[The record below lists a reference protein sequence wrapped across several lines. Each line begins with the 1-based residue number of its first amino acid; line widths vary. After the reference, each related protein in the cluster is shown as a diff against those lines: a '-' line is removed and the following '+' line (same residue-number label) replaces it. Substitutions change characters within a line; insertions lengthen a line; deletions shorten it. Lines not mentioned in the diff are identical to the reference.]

1 MDPDPFNAICSC
13 KFHNHG
19 FSVERHKAKSL
30 FPDSVEQIICVYPG
44 WFSQKVQYL
53 RLLQLT
59 EIWVFHKILQHDVSV
74 RKLKP
79 PLKCHFSALKDIEG
93 VLGIFSVARIRSK
106 GETAGEEQ
114 GVNKDCF
121 HTVLAAGKGASKYT
135 YG

>member
-1 MDPDPFNAICSC
+1 MDPDPFDAICYC

-19 FSVERHKAKSL
+19 FSVERHKTKSL

-44 WFSQKVQYL
+44 WFSQKVQHF
-53 RLLQLT
+53 RLLQLS

-74 RKLKP
+74 RIIETILEMP
-79 PLKCHFSALKDIEG
+79 FFSIKRFRR